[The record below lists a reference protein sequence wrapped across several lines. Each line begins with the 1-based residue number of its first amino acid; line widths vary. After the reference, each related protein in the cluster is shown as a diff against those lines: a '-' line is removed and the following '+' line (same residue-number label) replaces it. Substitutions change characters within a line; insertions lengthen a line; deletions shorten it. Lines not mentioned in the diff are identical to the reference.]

1 MTKKERLKR
10 IKKEY
15 QDRLNYLGDND
26 LIDGNIGFGLAYLIV
41 TALDELEKADG
52 RRKGY
57 KNYEKSTI
65 ATLEKAF
72 NECRMQFNNN
82 KRRKE
87 NEKRYNI

>member
-1 MTKKERLKR
+1 MTKKERLQKIR
-10 IKKEY
+10 KEY

-72 NECRMQFNNN
+72 NECVCKCKQH
-82 KRRKE
+82 KGE
-87 NEKRYNI
+87 

>member
-1 MTKKERLKR
+1 MTKKERLKK

-15 QDRLNYLGDND
+15 QDRLNQMADNN

-57 KNYEKSTI
+57 KKYEKSTI

-72 NECRMQFNNN
+72 KECTMKINN
-82 KRRKE
+82 KK
-87 NEKRYNI
+87 EKRK

>member
-1 MTKKERLKR
+1 MTKKKRLQM

-15 QDRLNYLGDND
+15 QDRLNHLADND

-41 TALDELEKADG
+41 TAIDELKKADG

-57 KNYEKSTI
+57 KSYEKSTI

-72 NECRMQFNNN
+72 NECRM
-82 KRRKE
+82 
-87 NEKRYNI
+87 